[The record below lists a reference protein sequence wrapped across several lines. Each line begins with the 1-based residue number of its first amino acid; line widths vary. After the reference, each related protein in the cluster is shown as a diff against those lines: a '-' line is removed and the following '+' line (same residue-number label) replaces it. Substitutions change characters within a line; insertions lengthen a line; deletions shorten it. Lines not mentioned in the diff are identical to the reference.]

1 VTAARD
7 LISAEFLKLIKRRGL
22 FWWSLILTVLPVL
35 IVFVVLVIL
44 HVVNPDHHDAA
55 GGADAFNG
63 AMEVLGALSALVAVL
78 IGSTAGA
85 GDVGAGVF
93 RDLVT
98 TGRSRLVLFFV
109 RVPGALLMLV
119 PFMAIG
125 YAINIFFTFVFA
137 GDQTTPSVGVVVHYG
152 IWLLVARAMELV
164 MAIGLAS
171 LISSRGIT
179 IGVLLAWSF
188 ALGPIVAS
196 IDFLGV
202 FRELVSSA
210 ATDALR
216 PVIGD
221 DNPLVGMSLGAAI
234 LVVAAYC
241 AVFLALG
248 AWRTNTQ
255 DA

>member
-1 VTAARD
+1 VTAAWD
-7 LISAEFLKLIKRRGL
+7 LISAELLKLRKRRGL
-22 FWWSLILTVLPVL
+22 FWWSLILTLLPVT

-44 HVVNPDHHDAA
+44 HAVNPDHHDAA

-63 AMEVLGALSALVAVL
+63 AMEVLGALSGLTAVL

-98 TGRSRLVLFFV
+98 TGRSRLVLFFA

-119 PFMAIG
+119 PMLAAAFAIVL
-125 YAINIFFTFVFA
+125 FFTYVFA
-137 GDQTTPSVGVVVHYG
+137 GDQVTPSAGVAAHYG
-152 IWLLVARAMELV
+152 LWLLIGRSLELV
-164 MAIGLAS
+164 MAIGLAA

-188 ALGPIVAS
+188 AVGPLVAS
-196 IDFLGV
+196 IGFLGV
-202 FRELVSSA
+202 FREAVSSA

-216 PVIGD
+216 PIIGD
-221 DNPLVGMSLGAAI
+221 YTPLVNMSIGAAI
-234 LVVAAYC
+234 LVVLIYA

>member
-1 VTAARD
+1 MTAARD

-35 IVFVVLVIL
+35 IVWVVLVIL
-44 HVVNPDHHDAA
+44 HAVNPDHHDAA
-55 GGADAFNG
+55 GGADGFNG

-119 PFMAIG
+119 PLMAVG
-125 YAINIFFTFVFA
+125 YVVNVFFSSVFA
-137 GDQTTPSVGVVVHYG
+137 GDQPTTSAGVIAHYG
-152 IWLLVARAMELV
+152 IWLLVARSMELV

-188 ALGPIVAS
+188 AIGPIVAS
-196 IDFLGV
+196 IGFLGV

-210 ATDALR
+210 AVDGLR

-221 DNPLVGMSLGAAI
+221 DNPLVGMSIGAAI
-234 LVVAAYC
+234 LVVALYC

>member
-44 HVVNPDHHDAA
+44 HIVNPDHHDAA
-55 GGADAFNG
+55 GGADGFNG

-109 RVPGALLMLV
+109 RVPGALMMLV
-119 PFMAIG
+119 PLMAVG
-125 YAINIFFTFVFA
+125 YAVNIFFTYVFA
-137 GDQTTPSVGVVVHYG
+137 GDHTTPSVGVVIHYG
-152 IWLLVARAMELV
+152 IWLLVARGMELS

-221 DNPLVGMSLGAAI
+221 DNPLVGMSIGAAV
-234 LVVAAYC
+234 LVVALYC

-248 AWRTNTQ
+248 AWRTDTQ